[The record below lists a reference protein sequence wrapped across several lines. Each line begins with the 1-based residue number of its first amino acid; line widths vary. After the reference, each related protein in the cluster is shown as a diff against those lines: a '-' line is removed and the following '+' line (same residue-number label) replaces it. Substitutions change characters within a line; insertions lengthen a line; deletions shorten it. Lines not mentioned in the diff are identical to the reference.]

1 MFFRRPR
8 ITADYEV
15 DEAASGAGSPILSKT
30 CRGHIALDEMLFD
43 QYFVSAL
50 SFQQVICIGT
60 CPHGAFRS
68 HDSCPWRKGQPQTP
82 YQTEF
87 SVRIAHLRVKSEIVC
102 KNSLGNVMLQGMSL
116 HPLFIQKH
124 ARRKLSRVRS
134 TSLEVPLTASDRR
147 ATKRQAVPA
156 P

>member
-68 HDSCPWRKGQPQTP
+68 HDSCPWRKGQPQAP
-82 YQTEF
+82 YQAEF
-87 SVRIAHLRVKSEIVC
+87 SVRIAHLSPEGTATNTISSGFLCSNCSSEPGRDSHKHHI
-102 KNSLGNVMLQGMSL
+102 KRISLFERAIG
-116 HPLFIQKH
+116 
-124 ARRKLSRVRS
+124 
-134 TSLEVPLTASDRR
+134 DRFYG
-147 ATKRQAVPA
+147 P
-156 P
+156 PG